1 MSNND
6 DECNEGGL
14 PMPLE
19 TLSLEKQPL
28 ESPSTKSISLRQFFL
43 DKLDR
48 EAVLVRKALD
58 RIPEGLNDFKP
69 HERSMELGYL
79 AALVAGIPGWVTLMV
94 ECDEL
99 NLDDPASE
107 GFRTKALSTKAE
119 LLSTLEAG
127 LFSARQSLAA
137 TTDRHLLTPWAFKMN
152 GRVVQQQPRCI
163 MIADAVFSHLA
174 HHRGQLTIYLR
185 LTESKVPALYGPSA
199 DEFF

>member
-1 MSNND
+1 
-6 DECNEGGL
+6 
-14 PMPLE
+14 MPLE
-19 TLSLEKQPL
+19 TLSLENQPL
-28 ESPSTKSISLRQFFL
+28 ESPSTESISLRQFFL

-79 AALVAGIPGWVTLMV
+79 AALVAGILGWVTLMV
-94 ECDEL
+94 ERDEL
-99 NLDDPASE
+99 NIDDPASD
-107 GFRTKALSTKAE
+107 GFRTRSVSTKAE
-119 LLSTLEAG
+119 LLSTLDAG
-127 LFSARQSLAA
+127 LASARKSLAS
-137 TTDRHLLTPWAFKMN
+137 TTDQHLLTPWAFKMN
-152 GRVVQQQPRCI
+152 GRVVQQQPRYI

>member
-1 MSNND
+1 
-6 DECNEGGL
+6 
-14 PMPLE
+14 MPLE
-19 TLSLEKQPL
+19 TLSLENQPLQNQPL
-28 ESPSTKSISLRQFFL
+28 ESPFTESISLRQFFL

-79 AALVAGIPGWVTLMV
+79 AALVAGILGWVTLMV
-94 ECDEL
+94 ERDEL

-119 LLSTLEAG
+119 LFSALETG

-137 TTDRHLLTPWAFKMN
+137 TTDQHLLTPWAFKMN
-152 GRVVQQQPRCI
+152 GRVVQQQPRHI

>member
-1 MSNND
+1 
-6 DECNEGGL
+6 
-14 PMPLE
+14 MPLE
-19 TLSLEKQPL
+19 TLSLENQPRENQPL
-28 ESPSTKSISLRQFFL
+28 ESPSTESISLRQFFL

-79 AALVAGIPGWVTLMV
+79 AALVAGILGWVTLMV
-94 ECDEL
+94 ERDEL

-119 LLSTLEAG
+119 LFSTLEAG
-127 LFSARQSLAA
+127 LFSARQSLEA
-137 TTDRHLLTPWAFKMN
+137 TTDLHLLTQWAFKMN
-152 GRVVQQQPRCI
+152 GRVVQQQPRYI

>member
-1 MSNND
+1 
-6 DECNEGGL
+6 
-14 PMPLE
+14 MPLE
-19 TLSLEKQPL
+19 TLTLENQPTKNHL
-28 ESPSTKSISLRQFFL
+28 PGSPFTESVSLRRFFL

-48 EAVLVRKALD
+48 EAVLIRKALD
-58 RIPEGLNDFKP
+58 RVPEGLNGFKP

-94 ECDEL
+94 ERDEL
-99 NLDDPASE
+99 NLDDPTSE

-119 LLSTLEAG
+119 LFSTLEAG
-127 LFSARQSLAA
+127 LFSARHSLAA
-137 TTDRHLLTPWAFKMN
+137 TTDQHLLTPWAFKMN
-152 GRVVQQQPRCI
+152 GRIVQQQPRYI

-199 DEFF
+199 DELF